1 MKFAVLAALVA
12 ATLAAPVLAAD
23 WVLVSTGVEGHKTF
37 VDRQSIR
44 TTPSGYKRAWTD
56 RFYPEIDKFGDN
68 RVTVYKEFDCIQN
81 RNRNLNAIYY
91 SGERVTTTDT
101 TVSEWVYV
109 APETI
114 GETLQKF
121 VCRK

>member
-1 MKFAVLAALVA
+1 MKFAVLAALMA
-12 ATLAAPVLAAD
+12 IALPAPVLASD
-23 WVLVSTGVEGHKTF
+23 WVLVSTGVEGRKTF
-37 VDRQSIR
+37 VDRQSVR
-44 TTPSGYKRAWTD
+44 TTPNGYKRAWTK
-56 RFYPEIDKFGDN
+56 RIYPEIDKFGDN
-68 RVTVYKEFDCIQN
+68 RVTVYQEFDCIQN

-91 SGERVTTTDT
+91 SGERVTTTDV

-109 APETI
+109 PPETI